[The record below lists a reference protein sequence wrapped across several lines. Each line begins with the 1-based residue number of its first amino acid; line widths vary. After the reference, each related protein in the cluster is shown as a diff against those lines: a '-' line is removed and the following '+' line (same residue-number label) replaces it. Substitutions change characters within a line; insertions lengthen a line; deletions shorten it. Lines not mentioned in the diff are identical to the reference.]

1 MRVLMKKYELISS
14 LGWMFAGLIFL
25 IGSTSFGLGEL
36 SEPGPGFFPFLM
48 SLCLV
53 FFSLAHFVG
62 SLRKHHLSHTPTG
75 QRFWPEMKYLTRI
88 VLIVFL
94 VLMYIL
100 AMNFVGFVP
109 TTFLFMF
116 ILLKCIEPRRL
127 RSVFLISAVTT
138 GFTYAVFEL
147 WLRVNL
153 PRGFLGF

>member
-1 MRVLMKKYELISS
+1 
-14 LGWMFAGLIFL
+14 MFAGLIFL
-25 IGSTSFGLGEL
+25 VGSTGFGLGEL

-53 FFSLAHFVG
+53 FFSLVHFLG
-62 SLRKHHLSHTPTG
+62 SLRKGPSSLLSPG

-88 VLIVFL
+88 LLVIFL

-100 AMNFVGFVP
+100 AMNSLGFVP

-116 ILLKCIEPRRL
+116 VLLKCIEPRRL
-127 RSVFLISAVTT
+127 RAVFLISGLTT
-138 GFTYAVFEL
+138 GLAYAVFEL

-153 PRGFLGF
+153 PRGFLGL

>member
-1 MRVLMKKYELISS
+1 MRRYELIGS

-53 FFSLAHFVG
+53 IFSLVHFVG
-62 SLRKHHLSHTPTG
+62 SLKKRQSSQVSPG

-94 VLMYIL
+94 VLLYIL
-100 AMNFVGFVP
+100 AMNPLGFVP

-116 ILLKCIEPRRL
+116 VLLKCIEPRRL
-127 RSVFLISAVTT
+127 RVVFLISGVTT
-138 GFTYAVFEL
+138 GLAYAVFEL

-153 PRGFLGF
+153 PKGFLGF